1 MEYLGVGALV
11 FLLVLLP
18 LLLAIVIVTAI
29 AGGFLR
35 KTNEFRSRQEKSEEL
50 PAVVPAMTNAQ
61 IQQSLNQLND
71 RVQVVEQSVSQI
83 QLSINRST
91 DLLMERDAR
100 GSVSD
105 YLADWSNKAIVR
117 RIHWSTAVLD
127 FESSMD
133 KGLRELFDQPGDIY
147 SKPLEVKEKSRG
159 KGTPSIARYRKAVLQ
174 H

>member
-50 PAVVPAMTNAQ
+50 PAVVPTMTNAQ

-83 QLSINRST
+83 ELQLGKEPGLFFEKSSLTAFAI
-91 DLLMERDAR
+91 D
-100 GSVSD
+100 
-105 YLADWSNKAIVR
+105 LADSTSQAKVSQVQVTEAARESEPNWARDIRRLLASTGKSYSELPIETDSPNKRTTSR
-117 RIHWSTAVLD
+117 RQRNRLAV
-127 FESSMD
+127 
-133 KGLRELFDQPGDIY
+133 
-147 SKPLEVKEKSRG
+147 
-159 KGTPSIARYRKAVLQ
+159 
-174 H
+174 

>member
-50 PAVVPAMTNAQ
+50 PAVVPTMTNAQ

-71 RVQVVEQSVSQI
+71 RV
-83 QLSINRST
+83 
-91 DLLMERDAR
+91 
-100 GSVSD
+100 
-105 YLADWSNKAIVR
+105 
-117 RIHWSTAVLD
+117 
-127 FESSMD
+127 
-133 KGLRELFDQPGDIY
+133 
-147 SKPLEVKEKSRG
+147 
-159 KGTPSIARYRKAVLQ
+159 
-174 H
+174 